1 MKQSFGINVPAFQ
14 ASILFVSRNHA
25 LTRVATYS
33 GRFAPGSSAARSKHK
48 VGNDFRASLEEA
60 VVRRP
65 GRKAGIENSQILRS
79 TEGAVQEP
87 GRSRFFT
94 APESNPGDK
103 PPSGPWIA
111 SFHPGMPVTEA
122 GMEDRIP

>member
-14 ASILFVSRNHA
+14 ASILFVSRNRA
-25 LTRVATYS
+25 LTRVATPCR
-33 GRFAPGSSAARSKHK
+33 RFAPGSSAARSKHK

-60 VVRRP
+60 VVRSPAVR
-65 GRKAGIENSQILRS
+65 IENSQILRS

-87 GRSRFFT
+87 GRSRFFHSSG
-94 APESNPGDK
+94 EQPGDK
-103 PPSGPWIA
+103 PRSGPWIA
-111 SFHPGMPVTEA
+111 SFHPGMPVTET